1 MKDEKITIRI
11 SEEEKE
17 QLKMIAAKR
26 DIPMSQLIR
35 EAVRKLIETNQ
46 EERVKDGYSSKLE
59 DNNYQK
65 RQAR

>member
-35 EAVRKLIETNQ
+35 EAVRKLVETNQ

-59 DNNYQK
+59 DNNH
-65 RQAR
+65 

>member
-46 EERVKDGYSSKLE
+46 EERVKDGYRSKLE
-59 DNNYQK
+59 DNKY
-65 RQAR
+65 

>member
-46 EERVKDGYSSKLE
+46 EERAKDGYSSKLE
-59 DNNYQK
+59 DNNHQK

>member
-17 QLKMIAAKR
+17 QLKMIATKR

-59 DNNYQK
+59 DNNH
-65 RQAR
+65 

>member
-35 EAVRKLIETNQ
+35 EAVRKLVETNQ

-59 DNNYQK
+59 NNNY
-65 RQAR
+65 

>member
-17 QLKMIAAKR
+17 QQKMIAAKR

-59 DNNYQK
+59 DNNY
-65 RQAR
+65 